1 MAVTIKITPGK
12 TSRMLPSTVDL
23 VVEWLRSLASMKAI
37 IDPGSRISSTLP
49 VDDDKI
55 VYPWLT
61 VSRVVGV
68 PVLPEA
74 GIDRAR
80 ITFNAWGGVTS
91 SGAPNWSASD
101 TLIRTVEHEL
111 RQVLSVHVTT
121 KGHIVSVAG
130 LEGIQQLV
138 DPDTNGARWWMDAIV
153 ITRGE

>member
-1 MAVTIKITPGK
+1 MTINITPGK
-12 TSRMLPSTVDL
+12 PSRMLPSTVDM
-23 VVEWLRSLASMKAI
+23 VVDWLKALPSLQAI

-61 VSRVVGV
+61 VARVVGV

-80 ITFNAWGGVTS
+80 ITFNSWGGTTS
-91 SGAPNWSASD
+91 SGAPYWPASD
-101 TLIRTVEHEL
+101 LLMRTVEHEL
-111 RQVLSVHVTT
+111 RQVLSVHVVG
-121 KGHIVSVAG
+121 KGHIVSVSG
-130 LEGIQQLV
+130 LEGIQQLQ

-153 ITRGE
+153 VTRGE